1 MRNLDSNA
9 QLRLDGLYRHLCHR
23 KRTYLGYPNSA
34 LLDNTNLS
42 KFLDIAI
49 NNVGDP
55 FLGNNGMH
63 TCELEREVLA
73 FFARILNIEESSMWG
88 YITNGGTESNTYGL
102 FLGREAFP
110 TGIVY
115 YSEDTHY
122 SVPKAVRLL
131 NLRDAVIR
139 SQENGE
145 MDYEHLKSTLVTLRR
160 YPAIINVNIG
170 TTMKGAIDS
179 VAKVLEA
186 LSSAGIQKYYIHCDA
201 ALFGGMLPFMSGAPV
216 FDFRLPIGSVAIS
229 GHKFLG
235 SPIPC
240 GILIARK
247 DLVERVR
254 GNVEYIGSHDSTLS
268 GSRDGFS
275 VLVLWQTI
283 QRYGVDGLREL
294 VLKCME
300 ETQTTV
306 NKLKKI
312 NWPAWSNSYS
322 NIVVIKRP
330 EEELIRKWQLAT
342 EKLISHLILMP
353 GVTQEMIDAFLDD
366 LQSSRFS
373 EERALKM
380 ASKF

>member
-1 MRNLDSNA
+1 
-9 QLRLDGLYRHLCHR
+9 
-23 KRTYLGYPNSA
+23 
-34 LLDNTNLS
+34 
-42 KFLDIAI
+42 
-49 NNVGDP
+49 
-55 FLGNNGMH
+55 
-63 TCELEREVLA
+63 
-73 FFARILNIEESSMWG
+73 MWG